1 MQHIPFHTLVIALTV
16 SAASAGPLT
25 LTQDGVP
32 VSGLAGA
39 GVAVSPNRPVNPVPA
54 QAYAQT
60 IYAQATYAQ
69 APYAQAPARQV
80 AANGPNLGGG
90 FFEVLFGGAG
100 NRDAPPR
107 YEPAQRYETN
117 FGMAP
122 SAEPA
127 QPAVDPRYLKQE
139 VHYGGNERP
148 GTSII
153 KTNEKLLYLVEE
165 RGNA

>member
-1 MQHIPFHTLVIALTV
+1 MQHIPFHTLVVALTV
-16 SAASAGPLT
+16 SAASAGPLA

-39 GVAVSPNRPVNPVPA
+39 GVAVSPNRTVTPVPA
-54 QAYAQT
+54 QAYAQ
-60 IYAQATYAQ
+60 
-69 APYAQAPARQV
+69 APVRQ
-80 AANGPNLGGG
+80 ANGPNLGGG

-100 NRDAPPR
+100 NREAPPR

-122 SAEPA
+122 SAEPG

-139 VHYGGNERP
+139 VHYGGNESP
-148 GTSII
+148 GT
-153 KTNEKLLYLVEE
+153 
-165 RGNA
+165 